1 MHVWFIFLCCSH
13 DPHFNK
19 ALQGIENLQK
29 LASSDLEDTASLG
42 GGSELEDEGEDI
54 LVAGGLE
61 DALEVHALCVY
72 VQYVPGW
79 CCSIQL
85 LMWH

>member
-1 MHVWFIFLCCSH
+1 MNLSQIAKRVIFGFTFSLCCSH
-13 DPHFNK
+13 DPHFDK

-61 DALEVHALCVY
+61 DALEVHALC
-72 VQYVPGW
+72 
-79 CCSIQL
+79 L
-85 LMWH
+85 

>member
-1 MHVWFIFLCCSH
+1 MYDCWINIFLCCSH

-19 ALQGIENLQK
+19 ALQGMENLQK
-29 LASSDLEDTASLG
+29 LASSDLEDTASVG

-61 DALEVHALCVY
+61 DALEVHALCVH
-72 VQYVPGW
+72 VQYVPG
-79 CCSIQL
+79 
-85 LMWH
+85 